1 MCCRMSINKIYLI
14 VTISKSFGDMR
25 HNEKMM
31 RGGRNLSEEKEVA
44 IDLCVMNDFLP
55 NSSNEIGEG
64 KFSCG
69 EFEI

>member
-1 MCCRMSINKIYLI
+1 MSINKIYLI

-25 HNEKMM
+25 HNEKMLK
-31 RGGRNLSEEKEVA
+31 RGQNLSEEKEVA
-44 IDLCVMNDFLP
+44 IDLCVINDFLP

-69 EFEI
+69 EFDI

>member
-1 MCCRMSINKIYLI
+1 MLKR
-14 VTISKSFGDMR
+14 
-25 HNEKMM
+25 
-31 RGGRNLSEEKEVA
+31 GRNVSEEKEVA

-69 EFEI
+69 EFDI